1 MTQEQSKGWGLRFG
15 VGTGDSWD
23 WRRVVLGAAYQQ
35 KTDQNVMTRESGFFV
50 AGSTPCLHEYKLVMP
65 RLNRQQQQADLY
77 PEIRSGC
84 QFSVLPVFQ
93 FIRERTFLQNPFGPK
108 R

>member
-1 MTQEQSKGWGLRFG
+1 VAQISAHLCDWSFSLRHF
-15 VGTGDSWD
+15 SLED